1 MKKCFYFSLVC
12 SGMGVVQ
19 LLFLSLLLGT
29 LIGVLAISKRY
40 LLFPRQAPTRHQ
52 FIGGIGIPVDL
63 EYESLVV
70 GYVLKAMF
78 YLPWNATTFRENPF
92 VPEYQSYLHTAKELQ
107 HKISRWSVY
116 ESIENVINNYGYD
129 GQECLLKAVCES
141 SFFKFSNRASVLGEL
156 MHILLTPTST
166 HDTSGKKN
174 QIYLDAE
181 KSGKSGKCEHFNC
194 SFSIMKRV
202 SVIF

>member
-1 MKKCFYFSLVC
+1 
-12 SGMGVVQ
+12 MGVVR
-19 LLFLSLLLGT
+19 LLVVSLLLGS
-29 LIGVLAISKRY
+29 LIGGLAISKRY

-52 FIGGIGIPVDL
+52 FIAGIGIPVDL

-92 VPEYQSYLHTAKELQ
+92 IPEYQNYINTAKKLQ

-116 ESIENVINNYGYD
+116 ATIESVIENYGYD
-129 GQECLLKAVCES
+129 GRECLLQAICETS
-141 SFFKFSNRASVLGEL
+141 TTKFSKRISVLGEL
-156 MHILLTPTST
+156 MHILLTPTSSF
-166 HDTSGKKN
+166 DESEKDI
-174 QIYLDAE
+174 QFYFAAQ
-181 KSGKSGKCEHFNC
+181 KSGKAGKCEDFHC
-194 SFSIMKRV
+194 PFSVLKQL